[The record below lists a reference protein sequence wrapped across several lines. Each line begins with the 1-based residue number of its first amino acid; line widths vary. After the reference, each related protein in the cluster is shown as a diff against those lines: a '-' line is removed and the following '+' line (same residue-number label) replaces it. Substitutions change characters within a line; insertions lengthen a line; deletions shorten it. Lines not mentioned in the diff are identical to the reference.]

1 MHVLTYGYY
10 KLIFGCLELGA
21 AARKKRLVRSSASH
35 QIKEKNAS
43 IYDCRGVSQFLPHS
57 QAK

>member
-43 IYDCRGVSQFLPHS
+43 ILWRILKKKE
-57 QAK
+57 AA